1 MPTVLVV
8 EDEPDIRDAM
18 AEALSS
24 EGYVVSAATDGHDA
38 LERLKDGVPCADVI
52 VLDMMMPV
60 MDGWQF
66 LAAKEA
72 DRALAGIPVIVTS
85 AAPQKLPPG
94 AQVLLGKP
102 FDLGRL
108 LATIAELVRM

>member
-8 EDEPDIRDAM
+8 EDEPDIRDAI
-18 AEALSS
+18 AEALSA
-24 EGYVVSAATDGHDA
+24 EGYSVRLAAHGREALDG
-38 LERLKDGVPCADVI
+38 LRRGTTADVI

-66 LAAKEA
+66 LVAKQA
-72 DRALAGIPVIVTS
+72 DPALAMIPVIVTS

-94 AQVLLGKP
+94 AKVLLGKP

-108 LATIAELVRM
+108 LSAISRLTSA

>member
-8 EDEPDIRDAM
+8 EDERDIRDAI
-18 AEALSS
+18 AEALSA
-24 EGYVVSAATDGHDA
+24 EGYSVVLATDGRDA
-38 LERLKDGVPCADVI
+38 MGRLRDGSAVDVI

-66 LAAKEA
+66 LAEKGA
-72 DRALAGIPVIVTS
+72 DPSLTGIPVIVTS
-85 AAPQKLPPG
+85 AAPQKLPAG
-94 AQVLLGKP
+94 AHVLLGKP

-108 LATIAELVRM
+108 LSTIASLATA

>member
-8 EDEPDIRDAM
+8 EDEPDIRDAV
-18 AEALSS
+18 AEALRA
-24 EGYVVSAATDGHDA
+24 EGHDVVVA
-38 LERLKDGVPCADVI
+38 SDGRDAISRLRDGTAADVI

-66 LAAKEA
+66 LSVKTA
-72 DRALAGIPVIVTS
+72 DPALASIPVIVTS
-85 AAPQKLPPG
+85 AAPQKLPSG
-94 AQVLLGKP
+94 ADVLLGKP

-108 LATIAELVRM
+108 LTAIDSLTGT

>member
-8 EDEPDIRDAM
+8 EDEPDIREAI
-18 AEALSS
+18 AEALGA
-24 EGYVVSAATDGHDA
+24 EGYAVRVAVHGRDA
-38 LERLKDGVPCADVI
+38 LERLKSSAATDVV

-60 MDGWQF
+60 MDGWEF

-72 DRALAGIPVIVTS
+72 DPALAGIPVIVTS

-94 AQVLLGKP
+94 ARVLLGKP
-102 FDLGRL
+102 F
-108 LATIAELVRM
+108 ELVRLLSTIAQLTTA

>member
-8 EDEPDIRDAM
+8 EDEPDIRDGI
-18 AEALSS
+18 AEALCA
-24 EGYVVSAATDGHDA
+24 EGYGVLVAADGKNA
-38 LERLKDGVPCADVI
+38 LEHLRDGAITDVI

-66 LAAKEA
+66 LAEKEA
-72 DRALAGIPVIVTS
+72 DPALARIPVIVTS
-85 AAPQKLPPG
+85 AAPQKLPQG
-94 AQVLLGKP
+94 ATTMMRKP

-108 LATIAELVRM
+108 LATIAELART

>member
-8 EDEPDIRDAM
+8 EDERDIRDAM
-18 AEALSS
+18 AEALSA
-24 EGYVVSAATDGHDA
+24 EGYVVVVAADGQDA
-38 LERLKDGVPCADVI
+38 IHRLRDKTSADVI

-66 LAAKEA
+66 LSAKAA
-72 DRALAGIPVIVTS
+72 DPALARIPVIVTS
-85 AAPQKLPPG
+85 AAPQKLPRG
-94 AQVLLGKP
+94 ADVLLGKP

-108 LATIAELVRM
+108 LAEIASLTRG